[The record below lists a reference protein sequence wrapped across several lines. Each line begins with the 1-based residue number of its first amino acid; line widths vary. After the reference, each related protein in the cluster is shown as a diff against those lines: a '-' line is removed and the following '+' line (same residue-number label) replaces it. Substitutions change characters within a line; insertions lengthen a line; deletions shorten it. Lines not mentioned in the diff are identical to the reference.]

1 MPPPAWKYMEI
12 YHDHRRNLN
21 LKKKEK
27 YFILGILVLAI
38 VLWISMSYFQKG
50 SHQTIRITVDGE
62 EFGTYSL
69 AKDQIIKINDT
80 NVCEIKD
87 GSVRMT
93 WANCPDQLCIHQRA
107 VDENGGMIVCL
118 PNRIVIEGEKGG
130 EVRYDEEKDSVLDAV
145 T

>member
-1 MPPPAWKYMEI
+1 MEI

-93 WANCPDQLCIHQRA
+93 WANCPDHLCIHQRA
-107 VDENGGMIVCL
+107 VDENGGIIVCL

>member
-1 MPPPAWKYMEI
+1 MEI

-118 PNRIVIEGEKGG
+118 PNRFVIEGEKGG

>member
-1 MPPPAWKYMEI
+1 M
-12 YHDHRRNLN
+12 
-21 LKKKEK
+21 KKKELI
-27 YFILGILVLAI
+27 FIIAILLIAFA
-38 VLWISMSYFQKG
+38 LWGGMFLMQNGNYAS
-50 SHQTIRITVDGE
+50 IRITIDGE
-62 EFGTYSL
+62 EYGTYSL
-69 AKDQIIKINDT
+69 AEDQVISIGNT

-93 WANCPDQLCIHQRA
+93 WANCPDHLCIHQRA
-107 VDENGGMIVCL
+107 VDENGGIIVCL

>member
-1 MPPPAWKYMEI
+1 MEI

-107 VDENGGMIVCL
+107 VDGNGGMIVCL
-118 PNRIVIEGEKGG
+118 PNRIVIEWEKGG

>member
-1 MPPPAWKYMEI
+1 MEI

-130 EVRYDEEKDSVLDAV
+130 EVCYDEEKDSVLDAV

>member
-1 MPPPAWKYMEI
+1 MEI

-107 VDENGGMIVCL
+107 VDENGGIIVCL

>member
-1 MPPPAWKYMEI
+1 MEI

-62 EFGTYSL
+62 EFGTYTL

>member
-1 MPPPAWKYMEI
+1 M
-12 YHDHRRNLN
+12 
-21 LKKKEK
+21 KKKEK

-93 WANCPDQLCIHQRA
+93 WANCPDHLCIHQRA

>member
-1 MPPPAWKYMEI
+1 MEI

-93 WANCPDQLCIHQRA
+93 WANGPDQLCIHQRA

>member
-1 MPPPAWKYMEI
+1 M
-12 YHDHRRNLN
+12 
-21 LKKKEK
+21 KKKELI
-27 YFILGILVLAI
+27 FIIAILLIAFA
-38 VLWISMSYFQKG
+38 LWGGMFLMQNGNYAS
-50 SHQTIRITVDGE
+50 IRITIDGE
-62 EFGTYSL
+62 EYGTYSL
-69 AKDQIIKINDT
+69 AEDQVISIGNT

>member
-1 MPPPAWKYMEI
+1 MEI

>member
-1 MPPPAWKYMEI
+1 MEI

-50 SHQTIRITVDGE
+50 SHQTIRITVDVE